1 MAVAIVGGV
10 GVMQWQQGPVYVHRA
25 PVDFRKSIN
34 GLSAL
39 VEQEMGMSPFVSAL
53 FVFACKRRNKIKV
66 LYWDKT
72 GFCLWYK
79 RLERDKF
86 KWPKLVG
93 LALAHDVLLLDS
105 EQFDW
110 LLRGF
115 DIQKMQPHE
124 EKKYA
129 ETV

>member
-1 MAVAIVGGV
+1 M
-10 GVMQWQQGPVYVHRA
+10 MHWQPGPVYLHRA

-39 VEQEMGMSPFVSAL
+39 VEQEMGLSPFVSAL

-79 RLERDKF
+79 RLEQEKF
-86 KWPKLVG
+86 KWPKSLKQ
-93 LALAHDVLLLDS
+93 DVVVLDS

-115 DIQKMQPHE
+115 DLQKMQPHP
-124 EKKYA
+124 EKQYA
-129 ETV
+129 GIV

>member
-1 MAVAIVGGV
+1 MVGYLVDGTRV
-10 GVMQWQQGPVYVHRA
+10 IRWDDVPVYLHRE

-34 GLSAL
+34 GLVLL
-39 VEQEMGMSPFVSAL
+39 VEQDMSMSPFEKCL
-53 FVFACKRRNKIKV
+53 FVFGCRRRDKIKV

-79 RLERDKF
+79 RLEKAKF
-86 KWPKLVG
+86 KWPRQMK
-93 LALAHDVLLLDS
+93 DDIIFMRS

-115 DIQKMQPHE
+115 DLSKLTPHQE
-124 EKKYA
+124 MFYSEVA
-129 ETV
+129 

>member
-1 MAVAIVGGV
+1 MH
-10 GVMQWQQGPVYVHRA
+10 WQQVPVYLHRA

-39 VEQEMGMSPFVSAL
+39 VDQKMGVSPFVSAL
-53 FVFACKRRNKIKV
+53 FVFACRRRNKIKI

-79 RLERDKF
+79 RLEQVTF
-86 KWPKLVG
+86 KWPKS
-93 LALAHDVLLLDS
+93 LAHHVLLLGR
-105 EQFDW
+105 EQFDG

-115 DIQKMQPHE
+115 DIQKMRAHPNKQ
-124 EKKYA
+124 YC
-129 ETV
+129 TTT